1 MTTNIPENDPD
12 LDDTIEVEPDEDD
25 TPAEEPYVPPTKKEL
40 DEIKASLKAANDQAK
55 RYRLAARSGQAA
67 PSGAGVEGIQEE
79 TDKAIAKAKAE
90 ATEEA
95 EKAWKPRLVK
105 AHALAAF
112 AAAGAKSPE
121 RAARLVDLDSITFDD
136 DGNPEGL
143 DDQVEELKGDMPE
156 LFDKPRN
163 RGPAAP
169 RGVDGGP
176 RTPAGGKKLSATER
190 QLQNAGLL

>member
-1 MTTNIPENDPD
+1 MSTSPVENDD
-12 LDDTIEVEPDEDD
+12 LDDDTIEVDPDD
-25 TPAEEPYVPPTKKEL
+25 TGAEPEEEYVPPSKEEL
-40 DEIKASLKAANDQAK
+40 AKIKEALKAANDQAK
-55 RYRLAARSGQAA
+55 RYRLAARSGGPAPAA
-67 PSGAGVEGIQEE
+67 DAAGIQEE

-90 ATEEA
+90 AAEEA
-95 EKAWKPRLVK
+95 EKTWKPRLVK

-112 AAAGAKSPE
+112 AAAGCKSPE

-143 DDQVEELKGDMPE
+143 DDQVEELKEDMPE
-156 LFDKPRN
+156 LFEKTRQ

-176 RTPAGGKKLSATER
+176 RTPGAPKKLSATER
-190 QLQNAGLL
+190 QLQGIGLR